1 MVNANKRELE
11 RVEKGNEELAKLK
24 RNWEI
29 EGAVSGSFEIPEN
42 ILDLEGVEYLLKL
55 NTFNEVPSVLSF
67 IAPYLVDYSILA
79 NTEDYSEAKTEEYV
93 EKGTEIIERLLGLY
107 NSMGIDLAKAEE
119 IDLER
124 NTNLFE
130 SSKWYITALAS
141 KIGKSEEYKFN

>member
-1 MVNANKRELE
+1 MVNNEIELK
-11 RVEKGNEELAKLK
+11 RVEEGNEELAKLK
-24 RNWEI
+24 GKWEI
-29 EGAVSGSFEIPEN
+29 ENRLSGSFELPEN
-42 ILDLEGVEYLLKL
+42 ILGLDGVEYLLKL

-79 NTEDYSEAKTEEYV
+79 NTEDYSEAKKEEYV

-130 SSKWYITALAS
+130 SSKWYIESLAS

>member
-55 NTFNEVPSVLSF
+55 NTFNEVPSVLSHV
-67 IAPYLVDYSILA
+67 APYLVDYSLL
-79 NTEDYSEAKTEEYV
+79 AKTKQYSKAKYEEYV

-107 NSMGIDLAKAEE
+107 KSMNVDLAKAEE
-119 IDLER
+119 IDLKN